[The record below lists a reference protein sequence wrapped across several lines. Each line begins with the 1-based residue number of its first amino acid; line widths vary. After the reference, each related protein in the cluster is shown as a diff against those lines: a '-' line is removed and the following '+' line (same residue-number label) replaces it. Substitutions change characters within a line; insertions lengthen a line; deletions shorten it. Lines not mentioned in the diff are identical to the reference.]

1 MSKCYRVAL
10 SQPTRKHRSG
20 KDARHAAKRLLL
32 GPGSLKKAALQTTQ
46 GGLAVSR
53 ERRLG
58 RGLEAL
64 LGRSWDEPQAP
75 PVTAG
80 TDSSPELASDERISR
95 DENGQVWL
103 NCESIARNPYQPRQV
118 FDEAEIA
125 DLADSIR
132 AHGILQ
138 PLVVRRSG
146 EGFELIAG
154 ERRLRAAQAAD
165 WRQVPVQIR
174 EVDDRQ
180 MAELAIV
187 ENVQRKDLNAIEK
200 AESFQRYINQY
211 QCTQEELAGRV
222 QVDRSTVA
230 NLLRL
235 LELPADVKKMVQEGD
250 ISQGH
255 ARALLPLGDEQ
266 EQIDFARKIKK
277 ESLSVRATEQG
288 VHDRVHS
295 LEGDQLRIV
304 DAEGNSRPVER
315 PRNEQV
321 ASLEQELRIALGTKV
336 DLSQTA
342 KGKGKLTIHFQS
354 HEAFERIRQ
363 LLTAA
368 LVNTAATPA
377 PQQVFA

>member
-1 MSKCYRVAL
+1 
-10 SQPTRKHRSG
+10 
-20 KDARHAAKRLLL
+20 
-32 GPGSLKKAALQTTQ
+32 
-46 GGLAVSR
+46 
-53 ERRLG
+53 
-58 RGLEAL
+58 
-64 LGRSWDEPQAP
+64 QA
-75 PVTAG
+75 
-80 TDSSPELASDERISR
+80 
-95 DENGQVWL
+95 WL
-103 NCESIARNPYQPRQV
+103 NCDAIIRNPYQPRQT

-138 PLVVRRSG
+138 PLVVRLV
-146 EGFELIAG
+146 EGNYELIAG
-154 ERRLRAAQAAD
+154 ERRLRAAMAAD
-165 WRQVPVQIR
+165 WRQVPVLVR

-187 ENVQRKDLNAIEK
+187 ENIQRKDLNAIEK
-200 AESFQRYINQY
+200 AESFQRYIDQY
-211 QCTQEELAGRV
+211 QCTQEELAGRI
-222 QVDRSTVA
+222 QIDRSTVA

-235 LELPADVKKMVQEGD
+235 LELPPIVKKMVQEAD

-266 EQIDFARKIKK
+266 EQIEFARKIKK
-277 ESLSVRATEQG
+277 EGLSVRATEQG
-288 VHDRVHS
+288 VQDRIHS
-295 LEGDQLRIV
+295 LDGDQLRIV
-304 DAEGNSRPVER
+304 DADGNSRPVER

-321 ASLEQELRIALGTKV
+321 ASLEQELRKALGTKV

-363 LLTAA
+363 LLTATTISA
-368 LVNTAATPA
+368 IAPA

>member
-1 MSKCYRVAL
+1 M
-10 SQPTRKHRSG
+10 
-20 KDARHAAKRLLL
+20 
-32 GPGSLKKAALQTTQ
+32 
-46 GGLAVSR
+46 SR

-64 LGRSWDEPQAP
+64 LGRAWEEPQL
-75 PVTAG
+75 PVAASTSTDPVAG
-80 TDSSPELASDERISR
+80 DDRLSR

-103 NCESIARNPYQPRQV
+103 NCDAITRNPYQPRQM

-132 AHGILQ
+132 THGILQ
-138 PLVVRRSG
+138 PLVVRRAG

-165 WRQVPVQIR
+165 WRQVPVQVR

-200 AESFQRYINQY
+200 AESFQRYIDQY

-230 NLLRL
+230 NLIRL
-235 LELPADVKKMVQEGD
+235 LDLPADVKRMVQEGA

-266 EQIDFARKIKK
+266 EQVAFAQQIKRDG
-277 ESLSVRATEQG
+277 LSVRATEQG
-288 VHDRVHS
+288 VQDRIRS
-295 LEGDQLRIV
+295 LDGDQLRIV
-304 DAEGNSRPVER
+304 DAEGNSRAVPR
-315 PRNEQV
+315 PRNEQI
-321 ASLEQELRIALGTKV
+321 ASLEQELRSALGTKV
-336 DLSQTA
+336 DVSQTA
-342 KGKGKLTIHFQS
+342 KGKGKLTIHFAS
-354 HEAFERIRQ
+354 HEEFDRIRQ
-363 LLTAA
+363 LLT
-368 LVNTAATPA
+368 TPVA
-377 PQQVFA
+377 VTGQSVASA

>member
-1 MSKCYRVAL
+1 V
-10 SQPTRKHRSG
+10 T
-20 KDARHAAKRLLL
+20 
-32 GPGSLKKAALQTTQ
+32 
-46 GGLAVSR
+46 R

-64 LGRSWDEPQAP
+64 LGRSWDEPQAAAATP
-75 PVTAG
+75 E
-80 TDSSPELASDERISR
+80 SSPVEALGDERISR

-103 NCESIARNPYQPRQV
+103 NCDAIARNPYQPRQT

-138 PLVVRRSG
+138 PLVVRRS
-146 EGFELIAG
+146 ENGFELIAG

-200 AESFQRYINQY
+200 AESFQRYIDQY
-211 QCTQEELAGRV
+211 HCTQEELAGRV

-235 LELPADVKKMVQEGD
+235 LELPVNVKKMVQEGE

-277 ESLSVRATEQG
+277 EGLSVRATEQG

-295 LEGDQLRIV
+295 LDGDQLRIV

-321 ASLEQELRIALGTKV
+321 ASLEQELRTSLGTKV
-336 DLSQTA
+336 DLSQSA
-342 KGKGKLTIHFQS
+342 KGKGKITIHFQS
-354 HEAFERIRQ
+354 HEEFERLRQ
-363 LLTAA
+363 LLTAST
-368 LVNTAATPA
+368 VGAAA
-377 PQQVFA
+377 IVPQQVFA